1 MDNEM
6 QLKIR
11 SCPRGYIQFFY
22 FRFSVLSSIIYVIF
36 SKPDRKWVQ
45 RTQYC
50 FVIVEEFMFYI
61 QKEY

>member
-1 MDNEM
+1 M

-61 QKEY
+61 

>member
-1 MDNEM
+1 MDNEILA
-6 QLKIR
+6 QKSLSPSGLYSIF
-11 SCPRGYIQFFY
+11 C

-50 FVIVEEFMFYI
+50 FVIVEEFMFYMK
-61 QKEY
+61 KEY